1 MGPRAGIA
9 DWANESRRQLLPS
22 RFHPVERHSDQE
34 PPKKE
39 EEQPRDYMLASKYS
53 DGGFAGAQE
62 DGLVRVG
69 ADLGSPPTVE
79 KSELVNE

>member
-1 MGPRAGIA
+1 
-9 DWANESRRQLLPS
+9 
-22 RFHPVERHSDQE
+22 
-34 PPKKE
+34 
-39 EEQPRDYMLASKYS
+39 MLASKYS